1 MIPANLRYPTILVL
15 LFLTAFGVAT
25 CQQDPGPGEDP
36 APAAPP
42 RGVVDGIDTLT
53 GLVAEGDYLLV
64 KGNCLACHSAKL
76 ITQNRADRQG
86 WADMID
92 WMQETQGLQD
102 LGPQEQPI
110 VEYLA
115 THYAPEETG
124 RRPALK
130 DVEWYILEQ
139 PTD

>member
-1 MIPANLRYPTILVL
+1 MPAPFRYSLILLGFVL
-15 LFLTAFGVAT
+15 SALGLST
-25 CQQDPGPGEDP
+25 CRDDSAGEP
-36 APAAPP
+36 STAPAAPP
-42 RGVVDGIDTLT
+42 PGVVGGVDTLT
-53 GLVAEGDYLLV
+53 GLIAEGDYLLV

-86 WADMID
+86 WLDMIH

-102 LGPQEQPI
+102 LGPHEGPI
-110 VEYLA
+110 VDYLA
-115 THYAPEETG
+115 TYYAPEETG
-124 RRPALK
+124 RRPPLG